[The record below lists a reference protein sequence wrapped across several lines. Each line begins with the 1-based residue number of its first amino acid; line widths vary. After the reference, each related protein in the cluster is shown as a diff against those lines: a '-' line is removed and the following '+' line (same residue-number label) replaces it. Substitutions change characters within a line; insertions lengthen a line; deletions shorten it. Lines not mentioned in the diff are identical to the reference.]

1 MSSKIKK
8 DIPHFKNEAEE
19 REFWE
24 REDSSDHVDWSQAE
38 QVTFSNLKPSTQSI
52 SLRLPAELLDAI
64 RVAANRRDVPYQ
76 SLMEVWLA
84 EKTREEAEKHHS
96 K

>member
-1 MSSKIKK
+1 MSNKTNK
-8 DIPHFKNEAEE
+8 DIPQFSNEAEE

-24 REDSSDHVDWSQAE
+24 REDSSERVDWTKAE
-38 QVTFSNLKPSTQSI
+38 RITFSNLKPSTRSI

-76 SLMEVWLA
+76 SLMKVWLA
-84 EKTREEAEKHHS
+84 EKTREEKQGHHS
-96 K
+96 A